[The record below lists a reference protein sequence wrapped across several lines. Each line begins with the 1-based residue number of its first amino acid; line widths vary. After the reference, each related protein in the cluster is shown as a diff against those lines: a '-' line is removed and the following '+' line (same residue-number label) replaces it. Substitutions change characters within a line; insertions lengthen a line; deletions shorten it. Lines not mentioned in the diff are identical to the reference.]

1 MSLNYYWRFEGY
13 SCITKLETFFSSKLS
28 PSPFPLPHSPSP
40 PHPALIKPH
49 FTLDRMHWPIQ
60 ILFYI
65 YIIPL
70 LMAVHAV
77 GSPYIVHYIQLI
89 HNIFNNIQLIHNI
102 FNNIQLI
109 HNIFQGWFKKILLYN
124 CKSWMYKGIES

>member
-1 MSLNYYWRFEGY
+1 
-13 SCITKLETFFSSKLS
+13 
-28 PSPFPLPHSPSP
+28 
-40 PHPALIKPH
+40 
-49 FTLDRMHWPIQ
+49 
-60 ILFYI
+60 
-65 YIIPL
+65 
-70 LMAVHAV
+70 MAVHAV

-124 CKSWMYKGIES
+124 CKSWMHKGIES